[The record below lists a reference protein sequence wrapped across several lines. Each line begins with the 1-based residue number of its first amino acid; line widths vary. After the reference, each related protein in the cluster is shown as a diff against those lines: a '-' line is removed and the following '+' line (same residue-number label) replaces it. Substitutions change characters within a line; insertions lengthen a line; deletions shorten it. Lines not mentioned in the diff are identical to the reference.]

1 MSTLCE
7 LMSKQLKTAPTSM
20 VVSEAAGLMR
30 DEQIGSVLIEKN
42 GELVGIVSE
51 TDIVKKAVAEQKELG
66 QTTLESIMTT
76 PIEGIE
82 SFRSIRDAQD
92 MMGDYGIRHL
102 VVREAGKIVGVLSVR
117 DLLLYYRSVSEPKI
131 GQD

>member
-7 LMSKQLKTAPTSM
+7 LMSKHLKTAPASM

-30 DEQIGSVLIEKN
+30 DEQIGSLLIEKN

-51 TDIVKKAVAEQKELG
+51 TDIVKKAVAERKEVG

-92 MMGDYGIRHL
+92 MMGDCGIRHL

-117 DLLLYYRSVSEPKI
+117 DLLLYYRSVSEPNI

>member
-7 LMSKQLKTAPTSM
+7 LMSKHLITAPASM

-30 DEQIGSVLIEKN
+30 DEQIGSLLIEKN

-51 TDIVKKAVAEQKELG
+51 TDIVKKAVAERKEVG

-92 MMGDYGIRHL
+92 MMGDYDIRHL